1 MKAFLVSDNHDS
13 LVLLNLAG
21 IRGTIAREPA
31 EVRLA
36 VDDILKNRRDVG
48 VLVVTERIAEMVP
61 DLVKGLRERGEP
73 PLLVEIPDRH
83 GSRRGADFLT
93 GYIRS
98 AIGVNIE

>member
-1 MKAFLVSDNHDS
+1 MKAFLVSDNHDT

-21 IRGTIAREPA
+21 IRGMIARDPA
-31 EVRLA
+31 EVCLT
-36 VDDILKNRRDVG
+36 VDDVLKNRHDVG
-48 VLVVTERIAEMVP
+48 VLVMTERVAEMVP
-61 DLVKGLRERGEP
+61 DLVKALRERGEP

-93 GYIRS
+93 RYIRS